1 MNLFMEFVQITLR
14 LPLSLRVLLR
24 RWFLSSHTYQC
35 NPKDHIHPQAQAN
48 LPSHT
53 HRKDPLHPS
62 ILSTPPHIRTVLN
75 LLRSHKALS
84 LRRSRTDLKH
94 LKHTMDPQKLLHSH
108 RVLTLPHNRTSLGHP
123 RSTMDPQKLSY
134 SYNVG
139 KLKRINSDL
148 QSLLFRQSKILR

>member
-14 LPLSLRVLLR
+14 LPLSLRVLLK

-94 LKHTMDPQKLLHSH
+94 LKHTMDPRKLLHSS
-108 RVLTLPHNRTSLGHP
+108 TSLGHP

-148 QSLLFRQSKILR
+148 QSLLFSQSKILR